1 MVRNNKQRIQAILS
15 LICLVI
21 LSFGAP
27 ESAQAQAGTPYEVLA
42 EINGYRAT
50 NGLEPLAENQYL
62 NIAAQNHASWMATT
76 GTYSHTGINGSS
88 ATDRAL
94 AVGYGE
100 GSSVYVTENWARG
113 PGMTPT
119 EVVYQSWATSSIHN
133 SQMLTTSYY
142 EFGAGVALDGDG
154 MTVYVVKFG
163 RVVGDSAPVQST
175 SVPSG
180 PTNTPAPIIQPV
192 TTAEPNPDGSVI
204 HVVQYGQTLW
214 AIAEA
219 YDIPLQDLLAQND
232 LTEESEIYP
241 DEELL
246 IIPGSGEV
254 EVEEE
259 EVEEVEEGEEAGDE
273 AALEETSASNSIL
286 TAQEQPTST
295 PSPTVISEAAPISM
309 SPTPTETANTTKN
322 FVANIFSGD
331 TLWVGIGLVAVSVFG
346 IVLLFFTSARLK

>member
-1 MVRNNKQRIQAILS
+1 MLRNKKQRIPAILS
-15 LICLVI
+15 FIYLLI
-21 LSFGAP
+21 LSLSAP
-27 ESAQAQAGTPYEVLA
+27 ENVQAQAGTPYEVLA
-42 EINGYRAT
+42 EINSYRAA
-50 NGLEPLAENQYL
+50 NGLDPLAENQYL
-62 NIAAQNHASWMATT
+62 NIAAQNHVNWMVET
-76 GTYSHTGINGSS
+76 GIYSHTGINGST

-100 GSSVYVTENWARG
+100 GASVYVTENWARG
-113 PGMTPT
+113 PGMTAA
-119 EVVYQSWATSSIHN
+119 ECVYQSWATSSIHN

-163 RVVGDSAPVQST
+163 RVVGGSAPVQST
-175 SVPSG
+175 TIPSG

-219 YDIPLQDLLAQND
+219 YEIPMVDLLAQNG
-232 LTEESEIYP
+232 LTEESDIFP

-254 EVEEE
+254 EAE
-259 EVEEVEEGEEAGDE
+259 
-273 AALEETSASNSIL
+273 LEETSEI
-286 TAQEQPTST
+286 TGIPTVEEEPTST
-295 PSPTVISEAAPISM
+295 PSPTPTDVPEVNDTNI
-309 SPTPTETANTTKN
+309 SPTPTETSDQAGN
-322 FVANIFSGD
+322 FLVNIFSGD
-331 TLWVGIGLVAVSVFG
+331 TLWVGVGLVAVSVFG
-346 IVLLFFTSARLK
+346 IALLFFTSARLR

>member
-1 MVRNNKQRIQAILS
+1 MVSNNKQRIQAILS

-21 LSFGAP
+21 LVFGAP

-42 EINGYRAT
+42 EINGYRAA

-100 GSSVYVTENWARG
+100 GSSVYVTENWTRG

-119 EVVYQSWATSSIHN
+119 ECVYQSWATSSIHN

-219 YDIPLQDLLAQND
+219 YDISLQDLMAQNG
-232 LTEESEIYP
+232 LTEDSEIYP
-241 DEELL
+241 EEQLL
-246 IIPGSGEV
+246 IIPGGGEDEV
-254 EVEEE
+254 EVEE
-259 EVEEVEEGEEAGDE
+259 VEAE
-273 AALEETSASNSIL
+273 AALEETSAIISVP
-286 TAQEQPTST
+286 TEQEQSTST
-295 PSPTVISEAAPISM
+295 PFPTDISEAAPISS
-309 SPTPTETANTTKN
+309 SPTPTENENTVTN
-322 FVANIFSGD
+322 FMANIFSGD
-331 TLWVGIGLVAVSVFG
+331 TLWVGVGLVAVSVFG